1 MYRTTEDLRRNGPVS
16 RDTVIEAARF
26 SAGVAVVAVLVMAA
40 AELWIGTCAG
50 STFDALACG
59 APQTT
64 LLALGGPLILLAGG
78 LRAFHR
84 TYQVWRND
92 GIAWPWHG
100 AGWFLMAATLLVL
113 ARSVPLIAM
122 P

>member
-1 MYRTTEDLRRNGPVS
+1 MYRTTDHVHRHDTLS
-16 RDTVIEAARF
+16 RAAVVDAARF
-26 SAGVAVVAVLVMAA
+26 SAGVAVAAIVLLAVAEM
-40 AELWIGTCAG
+40 WIGTCGA

-64 LLALGGPLILLAGG
+64 LLALGAPLVLLVGG

-84 TYQVWRND
+84 TFQVRREH
-92 GIAWPWHG
+92 GIAWPWQG
-100 AGWFLMAATLLVL
+100 AGWFMMAAMLLVL
-113 ARSVPLIAM
+113 AKSVPLIAM

>member
-1 MYRTTEDLRRNGPVS
+1 VYRTTDDLPRHDTLS
-16 RDTVIEAARF
+16 RGVVVDAARF
-26 SAGVAVVAVLVMAA
+26 SAGVAVAAVVLLAVA
-40 AELWIGTCAG
+40 EIWIGTCGA

-64 LLALGGPLILLAGG
+64 LLALGAPLTLLAGG

-84 TYQVWRND
+84 MFQVRREH
-92 GIAWPWHG
+92 GLAWPWQG
-100 AGWFLMAATLLVL
+100 AGWFMMAAMLLVL

>member
-1 MYRTTEDLRRNGPVS
+1 MYRITDDVRSGQTAS
-16 RDTVIEAARF
+16 RDAVIEAVRF
-26 SAGVAVVAVLVMAA
+26 SAGVAVIAVLVMAV
-40 AELWIGTCAG
+40 AEAWIGTCGA

-64 LLALGGPLILLAGG
+64 LLALGGPLTLLAGG

-84 TYQVWRND
+84 TYQVWRTD
-92 GIAWPWHG
+92 GIVWPWHV
-100 AGWFLMAATLLVL
+100 AGWILMAAMLLVL
-113 ARSVPLIAM
+113 AKSVPLIAM